1 MSTFGILS
9 TSIQSNCPLWL
20 GFMETTCLNIL
31 IDCESLI
38 WRFPQAKELCCL
50 FQTLSNIGD
59 MSALGMENWKL
70 VRMYLIMMK
79 GRGERRRLKVVWW
92 MSRSSKVCITTEAAI
107 RVNIAKSNWHHRVL
121 NSIKWEVINHSIPGS
136 SLKSTENILFLSWT
150 SLSSLFWCRPP
161 GRRWGGRTSPRCRW
175 YTWVGSCRVC
185 NIKYRAVKQQNFAK
199 VFTLLFGE
207 GLL

>member
-1 MSTFGILS
+1 
-9 TSIQSNCPLWL
+9 
-20 GFMETTCLNIL
+20 METTCLNVL

-38 WRFPQAKELCCL
+38 WRFPQAKELRSL

-107 RVNIAKSNWHHRVL
+107 RVNIAKSN
-121 NSIKWEVINHSIPGS
+121 
-136 SLKSTENILFLSWT
+136 
-150 SLSSLFWCRPP
+150 
-161 GRRWGGRTSPRCRW
+161 
-175 YTWVGSCRVC
+175 
-185 NIKYRAVKQQNFAK
+185 
-199 VFTLLFGE
+199 
-207 GLL
+207 